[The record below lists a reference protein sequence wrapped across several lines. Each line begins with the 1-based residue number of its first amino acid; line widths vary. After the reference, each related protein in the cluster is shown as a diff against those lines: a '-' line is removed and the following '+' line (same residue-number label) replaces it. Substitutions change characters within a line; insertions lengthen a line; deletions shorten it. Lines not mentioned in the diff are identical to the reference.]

1 MTTPKKEKREM
12 TAVHLKP
19 TLKKQLRH
27 EAKNWMRS
35 LSAHIAYILENRKE
49 TK

>member
-1 MTTPKKEKREM
+1 MTTKQKTKKLM
-12 TAVHLKP
+12 TAVHLTPETKRS
-19 TLKKQLRH
+19 LQR